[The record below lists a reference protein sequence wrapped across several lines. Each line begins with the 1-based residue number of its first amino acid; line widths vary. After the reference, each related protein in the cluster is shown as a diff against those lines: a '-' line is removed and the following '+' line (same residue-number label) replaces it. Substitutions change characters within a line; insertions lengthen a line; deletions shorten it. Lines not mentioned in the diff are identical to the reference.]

1 MKKQNDAVVEQI
13 KAVVEQINTEV
24 TEHSKIAVIE
34 QSNKIVIAV
43 KKLKP
48 GAVVPVLAK
57 KGDVAFDLVAVDFEI
72 QGDVAI
78 IGTGLAFEIPEGY
91 EGQVRSRSGLGMK
104 GIGITHG
111 LGTIDSGYRGE
122 VKVLLSSKGSQQPW
136 LERGAG
142 ASITGI
148 KIGNT
153 NIKAGDRV
161 AQLAIREVPQVEF
174 IAVENLSDTERGDT
188 GFGSSGMA
196 TKAV

>member
-1 MKKQNDAVVEQI
+1 MKKQNEAVVEQST
-13 KAVVEQINTEV
+13 V
-24 TEHSKIAVIE
+24 AVIE
-34 QSNKIVIAV
+34 QTKVPVIEQTNKVVVAV
-43 KKLKP
+43 KILKP

-57 KGDVAFDLVAVDFEI
+57 KGDVAFDLVAVDFEV

-122 VKVLLSSKGSQQPW
+122 VKVLLSTHGSQQPW
-136 LERGAG
+136 LERGGG

-153 NIKAGDRV
+153 IIKKGDRV

-188 GFGSSGMA
+188 GFGSSGMGSN
-196 TKAV
+196 